1 MAIDKVKAYFAQF
14 GMEERIQELA
24 ASSATV
30 ELTIPELEQYSGF
43 TGWVDVC
50 KGRQG

>member
-1 MAIDKVKAYFAQF
+1 MAIEKVRTYFAQF

-24 ASSATV
+24 ESSATV

-43 TGWVDVC
+43 TDWVDVC
-50 KGRQG
+50 KGWQG